1 VGGWPGREAEGGPT
15 PLAFPG
21 IQPPWHKA
29 EKMVE
34 YINEELLSLPAPPDA
49 EDSIVPKSIL
59 ATKTLQICGDLDGSE
74 DLRLFRFRI
83 GAIDH
88 ITTARNL
95 CELT

>member
-1 VGGWPGREAEGGPT
+1 MGGWPGREAEGGPT
-15 PLAFPG
+15 PLSFPG

-29 EKMVE
+29 EKMAE

-49 EDSIVPKSIL
+49 EDSLVPKSTL
-59 ATKTLQICGDLDGSE
+59 ATKNLQICGDLDGSE
-74 DLRLFRFRI
+74 GLHLFRFRI

-88 ITTARNL
+88 ITTARTL